1 MPLYLLVF
9 VYVYIYIYIVQW
21 PTAYFV
27 TDKFC
32 SLVFFTCFTLSAKFN
47 NKYPKKLYFFAGR
60 YLRDSKLFEIG
71 GGTSEVRRLVIG
83 REINKEYK

>member
-1 MPLYLLVF
+1 M
-9 VYVYIYIYIVQW
+9 
-21 PTAYFV
+21 AYSL
-27 TDKFC
+27 FC
-32 SLVFFTCFTLSAKFN
+32 YCQILFFGFFTCFTLSAKFN
-47 NKYPKKLYFFAGR
+47 NKYPKKLYLFAGR